1 MRMAINEQSNAVS
14 AAPGPISGRVS
25 TTTARVFATN
35 LVVQVLI
42 VVTGGLVRLTS
53 SGLGCPTWPDCSGS
67 SLTPVP
73 YQAQGWHKYVEF
85 GNRMLTFVV
94 VFVAIAAFVAAVRHR
109 TDGHRRRSLVWL
121 GAIAPIGVIA
131 QAVLGGFTVLTH
143 LNPVLVGA
151 HFLLSMGLLAAAI
164 ALYERGKDDGD
175 DAPAYL
181 VPKPVRWLSI
191 GLIANAL
198 AVLTMGTVVT
208 GSGPHS
214 GDSNHV
220 ARYPFDVRNVAWVHA
235 DLVLLFVGLTV
246 GMLVT
251 LAVVQAPRSPRVRTI
266 TLLLVT
272 LSQGVVGY
280 VQYFTGLPWYVVA
293 MHVLGAC
300 LVWLSTLWVWFAL
313 RTRAYTAPATVPAV
327 DAPEMDALQV
337 DEGRQRDGNEKQRQ
351 IGDGAVEQ
359 AHGLELPL

>member
-1 MRMAINEQSNAVS
+1 MTTNEHVT
-14 AAPGPISGRVS
+14 AAAENTGRVSGRVS
-25 TTTARVFATN
+25 PATARVFATN

-53 SGLGCPTWPDCSGS
+53 SGLGCPTWPDCTGS

-85 GNRMLTFVV
+85 GNRMLTFIVV
-94 VFVAIAAFVAAVRHR
+94 LVAIAAFVAAVRHHV
-109 TDGHRRRSLVWL
+109 DGHRRRPLVWI
-121 GAIAPIGVIA
+121 GAIGPIGVIA

-151 HFLLSMGLLAAAI
+151 HFLLSMGLIAAAI
-164 ALYERGKDDGD
+164 ALCQRGNDEGD
-175 DAPAYL
+175 DPPHYL
-181 VPKPVRWLSI
+181 VPKPVRWLAI

-198 AVLTMGTVVT
+198 AVLTMGTIVT

-214 GDSNHV
+214 GDSTHV

-235 DLVLLFVGLTV
+235 DLVLLFIGLTV

-251 LAVVQAPRSPRVRTI
+251 LAVVNAPRSPRVRTV
-266 TLLLVT
+266 TLLVVT

-293 MHVLGAC
+293 LHVLGAC
-300 LVWLSTLWVWFAL
+300 LVWLSALWVWFAL
-313 RTRAYTAPATVPAV
+313 RTRAYTPRANAIDMNALEV
-327 DAPEMDALQV
+327 DALKPN
-337 DEGRQRDGNEKQRQ
+337 EGRQRDGDEKQGQ
-351 IGDGAVEQ
+351 VSDGPMEQ
-359 AHGLELPL
+359 PHGLELPL